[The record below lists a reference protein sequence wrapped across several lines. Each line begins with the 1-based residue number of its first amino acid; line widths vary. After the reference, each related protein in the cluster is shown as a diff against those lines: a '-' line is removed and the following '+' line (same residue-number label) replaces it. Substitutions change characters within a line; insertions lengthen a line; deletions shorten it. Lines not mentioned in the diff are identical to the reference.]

1 MTDAPKIIRSPLS
14 QAFTR
19 DGITVQVN
27 IYKLQG
33 GGWSLEVVDEEG
45 GSAVCE
51 ELFATDAAA
60 FFEFTEGVDE
70 LGLARL
76 IEPDGDNLSTVH

>member
-1 MTDAPKIIRSPLS
+1 LD
-14 QAFTR
+14 
-19 DGITVQVN
+19 
-27 IYKLQG
+27 IYKLEG

-45 GSAVCE
+45 GPTVWE

-60 FFEFTEGVDE
+60 FYEFTKGGDE

-76 IEPDGDNLSTVH
+76 IEPDGDDLSTVH